1 MVTGPRAIVYVIH
14 ALKLGALE
22 GVAHRTSCSCLTGTF
37 HRALDVEGR
46 GLAAD
51 APADGATCAV
61 RAFSAVVEV
70 VRTLKLG
77 AFQSA
82 VNGIVRHDGGTGFPG
97 PALWRCPIRC
107 ETAFA
112 AFPAVGDGGEGG
124 AGGTA
129 RRCLLADRVKAALQ
143 RLLALVGAVH
153 DAGVDGIRHL
163 RLQQGLRHVLL
174 LAGCRYEIRWLH

>member
-1 MVTGPRAIVYVIH
+1 MSH
-14 ALKLGALE
+14 L
-22 GVAHRTSCSCLTGTF
+22 AHILW
-37 HRALDVEGR
+37 VMP
-46 GLAAD
+46 LAAEMSIFYLD
-51 APADGATCAV
+51 
-61 RAFSAVVEV
+61 RS
-70 VRTLKLG
+70 L
-77 AFQSA
+77 Q
-82 VNGIVRHDGGTGFPG
+82 
-97 PALWRCPIRC
+97 LWRCPIRC
-107 ETAFA
+107 GTAFA